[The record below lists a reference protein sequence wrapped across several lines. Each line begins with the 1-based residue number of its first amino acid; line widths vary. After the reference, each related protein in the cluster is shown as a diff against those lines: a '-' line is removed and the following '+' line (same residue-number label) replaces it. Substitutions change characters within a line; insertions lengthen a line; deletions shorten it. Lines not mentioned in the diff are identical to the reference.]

1 MRAHAGVAAAA
12 DRMVADLRAAGLTI
26 ETVSIAVRGEM
37 TATTSVVRLSV
48 ERRGREDSEQDD
60 DSTRIKVTGKIG
72 DVACDS
78 HTLTPPA
85 ADMMTRMADAKATA
99 ATSKEIDDSSRNGG
113 TVSYPA
119 PPMEITQPPANDID
133 TRESGARAESV
144 IGSPIAKPAP
154 ASNIA
159 AKAGHPAAYVKGPLT
174 DDERAIVQDML
185 DKGATGKEI
194 GIRLNRDPRQLGGVI
209 GAMRKQPRK
218 RVLTPPAPKAAASPA
233 PRPDQEPPRSA
244 PAAAPAAEPPRAA
257 APRPDAGPDN
267 TTSARL
273 RDLQQRLDA
282 LDGVDGWN
290 AQRDV
295 ALIGSLFMGEG
306 LDAATVASGAA
317 SRADARARFDAL
329 CPEKTIAAQQD
340 LFRELKRRA
349 GDAEEAS

>member
-1 MRAHAGVAAAA
+1 MAAAA

-26 ETVSIAVRGEM
+26 ENVSIAVRGEM

-48 ERRGREDSEQDD
+48 ELRGREDSEQDD
-60 DSTRIKVTGKIG
+60 DSTRIEVTGKIG

-85 ADMMTRMADAKATA
+85 ADMVTRMADAKAQA
-99 ATSKEIDDSSRNGG
+99 DIGFPISQ
-113 TVSYPA
+113 VA
-119 PPMEITQPPANDID
+119 PPPSAPNGPTCKLPE
-133 TRESGARAESV
+133 
-144 IGSPIAKPAP
+144 KPRSEP
-154 ASNIA
+154 EPL
-159 AKAGHPAAYVKGPLT
+159 HKGPLSS
-174 DDERAIVQDML
+174 DERALVRDML
-185 DKGATGKEI
+185 EKGATGKDI
-194 GIRLNRDPRQLGGVI
+194 AARLNRDPRQLGGVI

-233 PRPDQEPPRSA
+233 PRPDPEPPRSA
-244 PAAAPAAEPPRAA
+244 PAAAPVAEPPRAA
-257 APRPDAGPDN
+257 APRSDAGPDN

-273 RDLQQRLDA
+273 RDLRQRLDA

-329 CPEKTIAAQQD
+329 CPDKTIAAQQD